1 VNRHGVAGL
10 GRVARG
16 AVWYGLVR
24 QQRQGSACLGM
35 ARQGGAAKAW
45 QGWAGCRSAGLGKA
59 RLDTAATS
67 WWASARHG
75 SARQVADRQGSTGS
89 ARGVTAGRGRTSS
102 GLVWRGRQTSTF
114 ESWTRAT
121 PHRRQRWEARIAIPG
136 TGRTSNEEQA

>member
-45 QGWAGCRSAGLGKA
+45 QGWAGCRFGRTRQGA
-59 RLDTAATS
+59 
-67 WWASARHG
+67 ARHG
-75 SARQVADRQGSTGS
+75 SNVMVGIGQAWLGTAGCGPARQHRLG
-89 ARGVTAGRGRTSS
+89 AGRHGGAWSDQLRF
-102 GLVWRGRQTSTF
+102 GMARQADIHV
-114 ESWTRAT
+114 RVVD
-121 PHRRQRWEARIAIPG
+121 ARDPSPKAAVGGPDRDPRYGSHI
-136 TGRTSNEEQA
+136 Q